1 MDGDVKGGSSKAESG
16 PLIAKKLEN
25 ISDTDVLILFLYIN
39 TYISEI
45 LGSTNRHWTEATIQ
59 YG

>member
-45 LGSTNRHWTEATIQ
+45 FGSTDRHCSETTIQ
-59 YG
+59 HG